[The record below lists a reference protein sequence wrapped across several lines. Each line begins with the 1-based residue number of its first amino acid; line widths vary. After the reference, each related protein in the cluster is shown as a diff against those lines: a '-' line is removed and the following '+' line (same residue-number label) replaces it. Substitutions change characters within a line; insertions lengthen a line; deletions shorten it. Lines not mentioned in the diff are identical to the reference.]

1 MDKEFAEGNLL
12 KLLIKLSIPAIV
24 AQLINALYN
33 IVDRMYLG
41 HIPEE
46 GTLALTG
53 VGLTFP
59 IILLVSA
66 FSALIGMGGAPL
78 TSIALGK
85 GDRREAEKLLGNSF
99 VTLVGISVILT
110 SVFLIFKR
118 PLLYQLDRKSVV

>member
-1 MDKEFAEGNLL
+1 MTKNMDKEFAEGNLL

-85 GDRREAEKLLGNSF
+85 GDRREAESCWEIRLSPWWE
-99 VTLVGISVILT
+99 SA
-110 SVFLIFKR
+110 
-118 PLLYQLDRKSVV
+118 